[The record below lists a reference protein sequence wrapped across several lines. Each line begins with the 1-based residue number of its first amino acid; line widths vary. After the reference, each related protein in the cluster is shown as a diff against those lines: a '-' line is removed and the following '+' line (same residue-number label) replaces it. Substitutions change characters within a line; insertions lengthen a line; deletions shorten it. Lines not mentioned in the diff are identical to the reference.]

1 MIKSSKKEDYMF
13 HTKHIQYPVGQ
24 GGLHLGII
32 GRYAYIYDCGGY
44 GIKSKQWKN
53 IFIDISSELSRC
65 NVLDIFISHFHSDH
79 YNKLSELLK
88 NISFLSLE
96 ITIYLP
102 YMDNISKILTICD
115 FLSRHKMPLEKRKQF
130 ITEVVNNLDL
140 SNHRYGEYKI
150 EHLNPDSEYTK
161 KYGDIILKS
170 YTTNISQDDIEN
182 FKTNAHIA
190 GLNLDDVSNQRQNLS
205 LEFWEKAKK
214 VFKKTFG
221 KNFNPN
227 QVMVCLYC
235 GVTQKSC
242 QRYFIGTSWLHTGDA
257 NMKSLAD
264 MVGFSKH
271 FRCLL
276 SNTDFIQIPHHGSA
290 NNHDEDFS
298 LFFGV
303 CHPCIFYYTCT
314 QSRTN
319 VKTKINDIILL
330 PCQQVWAVT
339 NDPLSL
345 IKI

>member
-1 MIKSSKKEDYMF
+1 MSN
-13 HTKHIQYPVGQ
+13 TQHIQYPVGQ

-32 GRYAYIYDCGGY
+32 GEYAYIYDCGGCG
-44 GIKSKQWKN
+44 GISKSQWKN
-53 IFIDISSELSRC
+53 IFADICNKLSGC
-65 NVLDIFISHFHSDH
+65 NVLDIFISHFHCDH

-88 NISFLSLE
+88 NISSLRLK

-102 YMDNISKILTICD
+102 DMDNISKILTICD
-115 FLSRHKMPLEKRKQF
+115 FLSRHRMSYKNRKQF
-130 ITEVVNNLDL
+130 ITDVVNNLNNYHDD
-140 SNHRYGEYKI
+140 RYPTKYLKPGK
-150 EHLNPDSEYTK
+150 EYTE

-170 YTTNISQDDIEN
+170 YTTNISQDDIEK
-182 FKTNAHIA
+182 FKINAREDN
-190 GLNLDDVSNQRQNLS
+190 LNLDDKTNQIQNQS
-205 LEFWEKAKK
+205 LEFWKKARR

-221 KNFNPN
+221 KNYNPN
-227 QVMVCLYC
+227 QVMICLYC

-242 QRYFIGTSWLHTGDA
+242 QKYITCTSWLHTGDA